1 MAYAVRADLVDRYSE
16 AEITALETVGLDYAE
31 SAVSAAALADAE
43 EEINSLVAVRYAL
56 PLPSVPSPLKSAVC
70 DVARFKLYKDQATD
84 EVKYRYERAMKWAV
98 MVSKGE
104 ALLVFDPAFTT
115 PEQVAAI
122 ADPLGPVAAAFA
134 GGVFNDDH
142 LDKMVDFNRVSSGL
156 GLGRGWRG

>member
-1 MAYAVRADLVDRYSE
+1 MAYAVRADLVSRFSE
-16 AEITALETVGLDYAE
+16 AEVVSLESIGLSAPS
-31 SAVSAAALADAE
+31 SAVSNAALTDAE

-115 PEQVAAI
+115 PEEVATL

-134 GGVFNDDH
+134 GGVFSDEH
-142 LDKMVDFNRVSSGL
+142 LDRMVDFNRVSSGL
-156 GLGRGWRG
+156 GLGRGWRS